1 MLTLK
6 KLLLELLASLAI
18 ILLPI
23 KAVMITV
30 GFLILADFVFG
41 IWAAKK
47 RGEAITSR
55 KMGASISK
63 AVVYQTAVVSAFL
76 VEKYLMEGLI
86 PVTKIVSSMI
96 GIVEIKSLFEN
107 CSTILGQPVFKA
119 IFDKIKREGE
129 KTLQIVDQSSDSSEE
144 SPKDPK

>member
-6 KLLLELLASLAI
+6 KLLLELLLSILAI
-18 ILLPI
+18 LAPV
-23 KAVMITV
+23 KAVMMTV
-30 GFLILADFVFG
+30 GVLIVADFVFG

-63 AVVYQTAVVSAFL
+63 ALVYQVAVITAFL
-76 VEKYLMEGLI
+76 VERYLMEGFM

-96 GIVEIKSLFEN
+96 GIVEIKSLYEN
-107 CSTILGQPVFKA
+107 CGEILGQPVFRA
-119 IFDKIKREGE
+119 IYEKIKREGE
-129 KTLQIVDQSSDSSEE
+129 KTLSIDQSSDSSE
-144 SPKDPK
+144 SSKDPK